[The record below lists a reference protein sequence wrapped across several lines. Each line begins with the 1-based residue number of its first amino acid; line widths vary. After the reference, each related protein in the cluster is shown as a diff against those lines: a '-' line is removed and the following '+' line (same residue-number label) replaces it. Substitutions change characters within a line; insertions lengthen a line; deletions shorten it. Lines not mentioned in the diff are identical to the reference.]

1 MPIVDLDSAWT
12 NDNVHR
18 FSKFSQISN
27 SSCKSKKNRLNNIF
41 VQFTRCCNWN
51 RVAIYHIEA
60 FLVNGMLT
68 FRFGYFLLSRI
79 SQQQLLQLFVRNET
93 RPYFMVVHSFFSLIR
108 QIFCDIKIRV
118 LGRFDYFSVNFKSKS
133 SKISVVD
140 SAACNYLLF
149 DVLSKSSDR
158 KVELGFGVKG
168 LH

>member
-1 MPIVDLDSAWT
+1 MLFGFLQGLFQIFLILSMIELVFEIRAVSISHMPIVDLDSAWT

-108 QIFCDIKIRV
+108 
-118 LGRFDYFSVNFKSKS
+118 
-133 SKISVVD
+133 
-140 SAACNYLLF
+140 
-149 DVLSKSSDR
+149 
-158 KVELGFGVKG
+158 
-168 LH
+168 